1 MVSNIQIS
9 PKNTAQKHQREPNI
23 SKYSRAVLTGVLE
36 NFKIDCF
43 FIRIYKPVNNND
55 IGRKRNLIGY
65 LLNNLLLK
73 KVRSYPTHNGPI
85 KYNSII
91 NKNID
96 LYFDNLVNGSQ
107 CNLHDFL
114 LGVEHNC
121 ILFNQFIRKIPDI
134 EKIVIYINNNF
145 REIMVLSLYK

>member
-65 LLNNLLLK
+65 LLNN
-73 KVRSYPTHNGPI
+73 
-85 KYNSII
+85 
-91 NKNID
+91 
-96 LYFDNLVNGSQ
+96 
-107 CNLHDFL
+107 FL
-114 LGVEHNC
+114 LY
-121 ILFNQFIRKIPDI
+121 ILIAHYAIRIIKIAD
-134 EKIVIYINNNF
+134 
-145 REIMVLSLYK
+145 LD